1 MGLDQRRRQKKLAK
15 QRARR
20 KARAAAQKPSRQGGP
35 SPSRMMATLEFDLAS
50 SAPAYE
56 CYVADEIFDREKGQ
70 GMGQVIVSRLSGG
83 MVAAGIFLI
92 DAFCLGV
99 KDAFAFSVGP
109 SRPTPRSSSWTQSHT
124 RATTASSHTKITT
137 WRAKSCAILT
147 KQLARPNSLS
157 ARMACLSTYLART
170 IRKRAA
176 NRSLIHS
183 IVASVLADT
192 IMCSRHVAFRLVF
205 RQR

>member
-70 GMGQVIVSRLSGG
+70 GMGQVIVSRLS
-83 MVAAGIFLI
+83 AR
-92 DAFCLGV
+92 
-99 KDAFAFSVGP
+99 FS
-109 SRPTPRSSSWTQSHT
+109 
-124 RATTASSHTKITT
+124 ATLN
-137 WRAKSCAILT
+137 LT
-147 KQLARPNSLS
+147 KTNG
-157 ARMACLSTYLART
+157 RMAPNRMMRMMRMM
-170 IRKRAA
+170 RKKKMRVGHKPF
-176 NRSLIHS
+176 SS
-183 IVASVLADT
+183 
-192 IMCSRHVAFRLVF
+192 
-205 RQR
+205 